1 MPDKP
6 TDPFDDIFEPFD
18 LEDASQRGEEHPTT
32 QRRTVEVRTDDP
44 PPSPTGGEPSGI
56 ICASCGTLNHVANRH
71 CDNCGARLVRSQM
84 PVAPQP
90 MLRTTAGARALIV
103 LASVVLAVALL
114 ALMFNVVGG
123 ETEVPSTTEP
133 TETTLAAPVVELE
146 PLRIECTS
154 ELASFPCSALI
165 DGDPTTSWNAT
176 DGGVGAEIIVFF
188 QPPVQITDVWVQ
200 NLTDEGRFLRNAR
213 IKGIE
218 VSIDDRP
225 QLTIQELADS
235 QDVQQVRLQSLRTSR
250 VVVRITSSHPGI
262 AYEGQEP
269 FNELALQA
277 ITFFGRVTPGE

>member
-6 TDPFDDIFEPFD
+6 IDPFDDIFEPFD
-18 LEDASQRGEEHPTT
+18 LEDAPQHDEDRPTP
-32 QRRTVEVRTDDP
+32 RRTVEVRTDDP
-44 PPSPTGGEPSGI
+44 PPSPSGDEPSGI
-56 ICASCGTLNHVANRH
+56 ICASCGTLNHAANRH

-114 ALMFNVVGG
+114 ALVFNVVGG
-123 ETEVPSTTEP
+123 ETDVPPTTEP
-133 TETTLAAPVVELE
+133 TETTLAASVVELE

-154 ELASFPCSALI
+154 ELTSFPCAALI

-176 DGGVGAEIIVFF
+176 DGGVGSEIIVYFN
-188 QPPVQITDVWVQ
+188 PPVQITELWVQ

-213 IKGIE
+213 IRGIE

-225 QLTIQELADS
+225 QLTIQELADT
-235 QDVQQVRLQSLRTSR
+235 QDVQQIRVQSLRTNR
-250 VVVRITSSHPGI
+250 VVLRITSSYPGI
-262 AYEGQEP
+262 AHEGQEP

-277 ITFFGRVTPGE
+277 ITFFGRMTPGE